1 MKGNGNGSGLAGFFN
16 LSQTSQKLT
25 GNFIDSQMLSCSN
38 EMQQP
43 SFKSTTRGRDEMRQ
57 IAKVMLALAVIGL
70 TIVPWVHADTVV
82 IDFEVLEAPGTK
94 LFIRYDKVTIIHQI

>member
-1 MKGNGNGSGLAGFFN
+1 
-16 LSQTSQKLT
+16 
-25 GNFIDSQMLSCSN
+25 
-38 EMQQP
+38 
-43 SFKSTTRGRDEMRQ
+43 MRQ